1 MRAEFPGQRGVFRPA
16 ADGGDLVA
24 EFTGKL
30 NSKVPQAADALH
42 GNEVRW
48 HSPAVAEGI
57 EGGDSRAHQRTCL
70 CGIQAL
76 RHGCERFDR
85 GEHVFLIAAVIADAG
100 NFQVEAIRKISA
112 AASNA
117 SAVLPAVPAN
127 ADALAFFPA
136 RDASA
141 HVINHS
147 GDFVSG
153 RTRILNAR
161 EESFFCDEVAVADA
175 TSLHANAHVPGGR
188 VWNFTLDDFKIRSRF
203 WHLCHFHLCHRDS
216 PLLKF
221 GFKLRTW
228 MRVSR
233 KATHCNA
240 LQGAEEEKVLQR
252 FPKQCTGTPVDARP
266 ASTHNAASLRT
277 RKCSLRK

>member
-1 MRAEFPGQRGVFRPA
+1 MRAEFFRERGVFRPA

-57 EGGDSRAHQRTCL
+57 EGGDSGAHQRTCL

-117 SAVLPAVPAN
+117 SAVLAPVPAD

-136 RDASA
+136 GNAGAD
-141 HVINHS
+141 VVNHAC
-147 GDFVSG
+147 DFVSG
-153 RTRILNAR
+153 GAGILNAGPVT
-161 EESFFCDEVAVADA
+161 FFYEAVAVADA
-175 TSLHANAHVPGGR
+175 T
-188 VWNFTLDDFKIRSRF
+188 
-203 WHLCHFHLCHRDS
+203 
-216 PLLKF
+216 
-221 GFKLRTW
+221 
-228 MRVSR
+228 
-233 KATHCNA
+233 
-240 LQGAEEEKVLQR
+240 
-252 FPKQCTGTPVDARP
+252 
-266 ASTHNAASLRT
+266 
-277 RKCSLRK
+277 